1 VPPEPVI
8 ILPFPQP
15 IPRMLHERSTLVH
28 SGIETL
34 RSAGLYEAYVGL
46 VPGEVRQEIEQAVA
60 GMWIPIETAVTHYLA
75 LDRLGLSAES
85 VAKLGRSTFDRSK
98 GMLLGAATGL
108 ARGAGVTPL
117 TLAPHLQRFW
127 LRGFDGGGIQAVQVG
142 PKELRVDVVASPI
155 LKSSYFRAALRG
167 LATALFELV
176 TQKVYVHGD
185 PGQTVDTAMVFRVQW
200 V

>member
-1 VPPEPVI
+1 LPPAPVI

-15 IPRMLHERSTLVH
+15 IPQMLHQRSTLLQ
-28 SGIETL
+28 SGMESI
-34 RSAGLYEAYVGL
+34 RVAGLYDAYLDAVA
-46 VPGEVRQEIEQAVA
+46 PAVREEIEQAVA
-60 GMWIPIETAVTHYLA
+60 GMWIPIETAVAHYLA
-75 LDRLGLSAES
+75 LDGLGLSTES

-142 PKELRVDVVASPI
+142 PKELRIDIVSSPI
-155 LKSSYFRAALRG
+155 FKSAYFRAACCG

-176 TQKVYVHGD
+176 SQKAYVHVD
-185 PGQTVDTAMVFRVQW
+185 AGQALGTAVVFRVQW

>member
-1 VPPEPVI
+1 MPPAPVI
-8 ILPFPQP
+8 VLAFPQP
-15 IPRMLHERSTLVH
+15 IPRMLHERSTLLQ
-28 SGIETL
+28 SGIESL
-34 RSAGLYEAYVGL
+34 RGAGLYDDYVAA
-46 VPGEVRQEIEQAVA
+46 VAPGVRQEVEQAVA
-60 GMWIPIETAVTHYLA
+60 GMWIPIETAIAHYLA
-75 LDRLGLSAES
+75 LDGLGLSTES
-85 VAKLGRSTFDRSK
+85 GAKLGRATFDRSK

-155 LKSSYFRAALRG
+155 LKSAYFRATCCG

-176 TQKVYVHGD
+176 SQKAYVRID
-185 PGQTVDTAMVFRVQW
+185 AGQAPDTAVVFRVQW